1 MERYCVWGP
10 VAPQGVLS
18 STIISASGNPPPFAQ
33 TTVVLTLDPSETL
46 RLPERQWPYVFL
58 KRQSLRTTIFFQVL
72 REKERE
78 REERNKKRVAR
89 YISLYAYI
97 YIKIFHFHL

>member
-18 STIISASGNPPPFAQ
+18 STIISASGSPPPFAQ

-46 RLPERQWPYVFL
+46 RLPERQWPLASITSMARSRDIQIRSVQSRVFIGGFS
-58 KRQSLRTTIFFQVL
+58 QGP
-72 REKERE
+72 
-78 REERNKKRVAR
+78 
-89 YISLYAYI
+89 
-97 YIKIFHFHL
+97 